1 MIPFMRLR
9 RLLPLLVVTL
19 ASAPSSGAQGV
30 DSRRWP
36 PALVADSFFRAT
48 GAERWNDAVHFL
60 DLEAIAQLRNEQ
72 VRFARRPARITPL
85 TVERLLELDPDMPR
99 AVAEYQVKKSN
110 EASTDISLL
119 AYEFARIPSIDT
131 LAALPVAEVAARWL
145 EAQGLRWQL
154 QRSLASRR
162 GHGCELSDS
171 LLTAALFSR
180 PTATPIFGT
189 VVEDSTA
196 WVLYGY
202 PLDTS
207 DASPRRARR
216 TRRVAAR
223 SVPPQVMTLRLV
235 EGAWRIVPGFGN
247 ASVSFVSEC
256 VPVGPRKSA
265 P

>member
-1 MIPFMRLR
+1 MRLR
-9 RLLPLLVVTL
+9 RLLPLLVTTL

-72 VRFARRPARITPL
+72 VRSARRPARITPL

-99 AVAEYQVKKSN
+99 AVAEYQVRKSN
-110 EASTDISLL
+110 EQMKDISLL

-154 QRSLASRR
+154 RRSLASRQS
-162 GHGCELSDS
+162 HGCDMSDS
-171 LLTAALFSR
+171 VLTAALLSR
-180 PTATPIFGT
+180 PATTPIFGT

-196 WVLYGY
+196 SVLYGY
-202 PLDTS
+202 PLDTW

-216 TRRVAAR
+216 NRGVAAR
-223 SVPPQVMTLRLV
+223 AIPPQVMTLRLV
-235 EGAWRIVPGFGN
+235 TGAWRIAPGFGN
-247 ASVSFVSEC
+247 TSVSFVSEC